1 MENYELRHFGIE
13 DWQSYKKIRL
23 EALFST
29 PEVFGS
35 NYQKESAY
43 SDEEWIALLENPK
56 CAMFGLYDLGTLVGL
71 TGVVLD
77 RADESNAILIAS
89 FIQEAHRGKGLSGLF
104 YRARIAWAA
113 AQGCVRVTVSHRVG
127 NEASKAANQSF
138 NFRYSHSQEVLWPDG
153 LKAEELIYVLNL
165 SSFML

>member
-56 CAMFGLYDLGTLVGL
+56 CAMFGLMQTNFCSF
-71 TGVVLD
+71 LD
-77 RADESNAILIAS
+77 CIAG
-89 FIQEAHRGKGLSGLF
+89 RDP
-104 YRARIAWAA
+104 
-113 AQGCVRVTVSHRVG
+113 
-127 NEASKAANQSF
+127 
-138 NFRYSHSQEVLWPDG
+138 LWQ
-153 LKAEELIYVLNL
+153 IYVAH
-165 SSFML
+165 SFQFPQLRSHPGSIEKSLILPVQFLQI